1 MIINEERL
9 NKIGI
14 DRIVLNNFKIIN
26 FESLEKQYIKNKDE
40 SIEKL
45 EIKTDLFEL
54 IYSLKKSGA
63 EELYTTA
70 SLEFNPNRIRDG
82 NNIYNSS
89 VDEFQIQLDRIVQM
103 LLNNGVWL
111 DLTTATVKEIELNTT
126 FKKSF
131 EKFHEVLLL
140 VGRANFKNA
149 LGMYSFNEVD
159 VPSAIKYDRILYLNH
174 SLGDKRDVKE
184 KVIKFYDKTFELKRA
199 WKIELDDE
207 LMRVEVLCGRDYYRR
222 TMSKYSLTNSIYDLK
237 DSILEDIFKKSLE
250 NELVVKAAKYMEKV
264 KSNLVYDFFNFKR
277 NEKVKREERKKLE
290 SLGKEVPDHLK
301 ETRGV
306 LEYLDKESWIF
317 DYSFLQELVL
327 KEVDSKHKG
336 IYLKQIEN
344 KYKHKKNKEV
354 YEKLLEHVFL
364 R

>member
-1 MIINEERL
+1 MIIDEKRL

-14 DRIVLNNFKIIN
+14 DRIVLNNFKIAN
-26 FESLEKQYIKNKDE
+26 FESLEKKQTKNNDE
-40 SIEKL
+40 YTEKIEI
-45 EIKTDLFEL
+45 ETDSFKL
-54 IYSLKKSGA
+54 IYSVKKIIT
-63 EELYTTA
+63 EELYTIA
-70 SLEFNPNRIRDG
+70 SLAFNPNKIRDG

-89 VDEFQIQLDRIVQM
+89 VSELQLQLDKIVQM
-103 LLNNGVWL
+103 LLKKGVWL
-111 DLTTATVKEIELNTT
+111 DLTAATVKEIELNTT
-126 FKKSF
+126 FKTSF

-140 VGRANFKNA
+140 IGRANFKNA

-159 VPSAIKYDRILYLNH
+159 IPAAIKHDRILYLNH
-174 SLGDKRDVKE
+174 NLGDKKDLKE
-184 KVIKFYDKTFELKRA
+184 KVIKFYDKTFELKRE
-199 WKIELDDE
+199 WKMELDYE
-207 LMRVEVLCGRDYYRR
+207 LTRVEVACGRDYYRR
-222 TMSKYSLTNSIYDLK
+222 VISKYGLTNSIYDLK
-237 DSILEDIFKKSLE
+237 DSVLEDIFKKALE
-250 NELVVKAAKYMEKV
+250 NELVAKTTKYMEKI

-277 NEKVKREERKKLE
+277 NEKVKREARKKLE
-290 SLGKEVPDHLK
+290 SLGKEIPDHLK

-327 KEVDSKHKG
+327 KEIHSKHKG
-336 IYLKQIEN
+336 NYLKQIEN

>member
-1 MIINEERL
+1 MIINEKRL
-9 NKIGI
+9 NRIGI
-14 DRIVLNNFKIIN
+14 DRIVLNNFKISN
-26 FESLEKQYIKNKDE
+26 FESLEKKETKNKDE
-40 SIEKL
+40 YTEKL
-45 EIKTDLFEL
+45 EIETDMFKLM
-54 IYSLKKSGA
+54 YSLKKIGT
-63 EELYTTA
+63 EELYTIA
-70 SLEFNPNRIRDG
+70 SLAFNPNKIRDG

-89 VDEFQIQLDRIVQM
+89 VSELQLQLDKIVQM
-103 LLNNGVWL
+103 LLKKGVWL

-140 VGRANFKNA
+140 IGRANFKKA

-159 VPSAIKYDRILYLNH
+159 IPSAIKHDRILYINH
-174 SLGDKRDVKE
+174 NSEDKDDLKE
-184 KVIKFYDKTFELKRA
+184 KVIKFYDKTFELKRKL
-199 WKIELDDE
+199 KIKVNDE
-207 LMRVEVLCGRDYYRR
+207 LTRVEVACGRDYYRR
-222 TMSKYSLTNSIYDLK
+222 VISKYGLTNSIYDLK
-237 DSILEDIFKKSLE
+237 DSVLEDIFKKALE
-250 NELVVKAAKYMEKV
+250 NELVAKTTKYMEKI

-277 NEKVKREERKKLE
+277 NEKVKREARKKLK

-306 LEYLDKESWIF
+306 LEYLDRESWIF

-327 KEVDSKHKG
+327 KEIHSKHKG
-336 IYLKQIEN
+336 NYLKQIEN

-354 YEKLLEHVFL
+354 YEKLLEYVFL